1 MMKRS
6 FCSTRFGV
14 AMTLVLGLCAALSIG
29 CGTIDTNGLF
39 GLEPC
44 DIFNCDTLFL
54 RNLVGDHGDMA
65 GMDDPDAHDDEGD
78 DHVDGVDDHDGDDDD
93 HDDGDDDHMGDM
105 GSIGNE
111 GHEH

>member
-1 MMKRS
+1 MKRS
-6 FCSTRFGV
+6 LSSATIGV

-54 RNLVGDHGDMA
+54 RNLAGDHGDMA
-65 GMDDPDAHDDEGD
+65 GMDDADAHDDEGD
-78 DHVDGVDDHDGDDDD
+78 DHVDGVDDHDDD
-93 HDDGDDDHMGDM
+93 DDDHMGDM

>member
-6 FCSTRFGV
+6 SCSTGFGV

-54 RNLVGDHGDMA
+54 RNLVGDHDGLA
-65 GMDDPDAHDDEGD
+65 GRDEAGANDHEGDAHE
-78 DHVDGVDDHDGDDDD
+78 DGADDHD
-93 HDDGDDDHMGDM
+93 DDGDDDHMGDM
-105 GSIGNE
+105 GNMGNE